1 MTDIKSDY
9 AILAMY
15 ESGNEYVVYDELTY
29 EQAKELLEKVKFSNT
44 EKNILFMISDG
55 AGDLPKLEGQW

>member
-29 EQAKELLEKVKFSNT
+29 AQAQELLEEVKFSNT
-44 EKNILFMISDG
+44 EKNVLFMISDG
-55 AGDLPKLEGQW
+55 VGDLKKLERQG